1 MINKPEE
8 REAQRRLAQVMTAMV
23 HGETALARA
32 EQASQALFG
41 GEISGLSA
49 EEIGDI
55 FAEVPSCE
63 LAKNDLV
70 NRVSLLDLLV
80 NAGVSK
86 SKGEARRSLQE
97 GGIYINNHRVS
108 DVNREVGVSDLLEG
122 QFIILRKGKK
132 NYALVKVA
140 G

>member
-1 MINKPEE
+1 
-8 REAQRRLAQVMTAMV
+8 
-23 HGETALARA
+23 
-32 EQASQALFG
+32 
-41 GEISGLSA
+41 
-49 EEIGDI
+49 
-55 FAEVPSCE
+55 
-63 LAKNDLV
+63 
-70 NRVSLLDLLV
+70 SLLDLLV

-132 NYALVKVA
+132 NYALVKVV